1 MPKKT
6 TTNIL
11 SSAKENNSL
20 KCSIKQVKLMKIFLN
35 SYYFY
40 LMQDPWSLLSKKKNQ
55 KSRESERC
63 SCNYPLPQVCMLIS
77 KCECE
82 M

>member
-1 MPKKT
+1 MPKKKN
-6 TTNIL
+6 TNIL

-40 LMQDPWSLLSKKKNQ
+40 LMQDPWSLLSKKKTPEKQ
-55 KSRESERC
+55 GK
-63 SCNYPLPQVCMLIS
+63 
-77 KCECE
+77 
-82 M
+82 